1 MVNNNRIFPAII
13 IVAYITI
20 FYFLKLDLIFLISL
34 LFFMNYDLYKSKLFA
49 FNKLIFASFF
59 FFVSIYLNSV
69 TDFSLNIFIPILFV
83 LFLFSFFVIQK
94 YKKIIF
100 IILLYLIFFQLH
112 LLLGIDRSIVFLIIL
127 ISFINDTSAYIFG
140 NFFKGP
146 LILPNISPKKT
157 WSGTLSSSFFSFL
170 ILYYFNYSLFFS
182 FIVSLSFFFGDAFF
196 SLFKRNFNLKD
207 FSNLLNAHGGFL
219 DRFDSIFYATF
230 LINFYIIYFI

>member
-13 IVAYITI
+13 IVAYITL

-34 LFFMNYDLYKSKLFA
+34 LFLMNYDLYKSKLLA
-49 FNKLIFASFF
+49 LNKLIYASFF
-59 FFVSIYLNSV
+59 FFISIYLNNV
-69 TDFSLNIFIPILFV
+69 TNFSLNFFVAIFFV

-112 LLLGIDRSIVFLIIL
+112 LLLGMDRSIVFLIIL

-140 NFFKGP
+140 NYFKGP
-146 LILPNISPKKT
+146 LIIPNISPKKT

-170 ILYYFNYSLFFS
+170 ILYYLNYSLFFS

-219 DRFDSIFYATF
+219 DRFDSVFFPIFLFF
-230 LINFYIIYFI
+230 LYITKL